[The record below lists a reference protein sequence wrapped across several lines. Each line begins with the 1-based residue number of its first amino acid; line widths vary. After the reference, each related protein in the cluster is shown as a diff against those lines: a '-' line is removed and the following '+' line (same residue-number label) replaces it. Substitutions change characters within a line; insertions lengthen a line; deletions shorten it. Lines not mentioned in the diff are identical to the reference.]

1 VDRVEREPTF
11 AEKLLAMSTKI
22 TTGKDMKFYEPKQA
36 GLFLHGLLGCN
47 GEALLARI
55 ERTLAPG
62 EEHRQALRG
71 MCDLVTSRGA
81 DGKLSYA
88 VEPWQ
93 GKESAIA
100 EQLRKAAERPTS
112 RALVREIEH
121 DRGHER

>member
-1 VDRVEREPTF
+1 MEREPTF

-22 TTGKDMKFYEPKQA
+22 AIGKDMKFHEPREA
-36 GLFLHGLLGCN
+36 GLFLEGLLGAR

-71 MCDLVTSRGA
+71 MCDLVTSRST
-81 DGKLSYA
+81 DGKLSYG

-100 EQLRKAAERPTS
+100 EQLRKASERPS